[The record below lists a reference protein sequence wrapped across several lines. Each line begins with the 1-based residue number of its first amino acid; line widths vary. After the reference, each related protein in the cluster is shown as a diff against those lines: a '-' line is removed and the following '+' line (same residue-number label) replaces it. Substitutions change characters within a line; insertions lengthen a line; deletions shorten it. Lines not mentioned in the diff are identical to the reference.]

1 MHVEAEATQGTQTDI
16 INWTEGQ
23 NIQEGSF
30 ICRHYLHL
38 KPNSKS
44 CQPKV
49 YEQKYAAK
57 YKLEIC
63 EISDK
68 VLFFLLITNND
79 NEAKFERW
87 YKCM

>member
-1 MHVEAEATQGTQTDI
+1 MDV
-16 INWTEGQ
+16 TERFKTF
-23 NIQEGSF
+23 F
-30 ICRHYLHL
+30 I
-38 KPNSKS
+38 SKS

-79 NEAKFERW
+79 NEAKFER
-87 YKCM
+87 

>member
-1 MHVEAEATQGTQTDI
+1 MDV
-16 INWTEGQ
+16 TERFMTF
-23 NIQEGSF
+23 F
-30 ICRHYLHL
+30 I
-38 KPNSKS
+38 SKS
-44 CQPKV
+44 CHPKV

-68 VLFFLLITNND
+68 VLFFMINYHND

-87 YKCM
+87 YKYI